1 MNRAWKD
8 ENSFLKLISRGE
20 KECGLFREWSVL
32 NGRRHM
38 GVGNGDPEGL
48 GASACKAWSATW
60 RGTDK
65 MWTLFQQRYC

>member
-1 MNRAWKD
+1 
-8 ENSFLKLISRGE
+8 
-20 KECGLFREWSVL
+20 
-32 NGRRHM
+32 M

-60 RGTDK
+60 RGTDN